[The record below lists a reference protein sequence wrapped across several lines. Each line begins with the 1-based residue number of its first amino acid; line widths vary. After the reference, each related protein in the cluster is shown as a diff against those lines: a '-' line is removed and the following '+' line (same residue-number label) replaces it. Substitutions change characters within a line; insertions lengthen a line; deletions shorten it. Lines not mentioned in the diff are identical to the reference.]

1 MHPFLLLHERWFTD
15 EARFP
20 VQFENWLA
28 PHSLIPL
35 AIALAVTGTAV
46 LLWRRGKRRNIVPG
60 PLELGMPQ
68 ENYDSLLSWM
78 PLVIGVHMGVTLLV
92 SGLSMQL
99 FIPNLAMP
107 VNLLGGLLGL
117 VEIAVALSFIYGALA
132 RIAAAA
138 LALAWLAGTIVFGP
152 LRLLEHTE
160 ILGIAFFLFATGRG
174 PLAFDMALEWLH
186 RPVAKLMPYAVPVLR
201 ISLGFG
207 MALVAFTEKL
217 WNLPMGLAFL
227 ATHHFNFFPAIG
239 LPGVDDT
246 MFLIMAGTVE
256 LTVGLLIMSG
266 AYVRLVI
273 LVTLLPFNLT
283 LPFLGWRE
291 LVGHL
296 PTYGIMALL
305 LIWGETR
312 RATERALVKEIGD
325 EGATSRTDPGTRR
338 NLRSASDLP
347 E

>member
-20 VQFENWLA
+20 IQFDNWLA

-35 AIALAVTGTAV
+35 VIALAVTGTAAA
-46 LLWRRGKRRNIVPG
+46 LWSRGKRRNIVPG
-60 PLELGMPQ
+60 PIELGMPR
-68 ENYDSLLSWM
+68 ENYENLLSWM

-92 SGLSMQL
+92 SGLGMQL
-99 FIPNLAMP
+99 FIPNLVMP

-117 VEIAVALSFIYGALA
+117 VEIAVALSFIYGALT
-132 RIAAAA
+132 RIAAVA
-138 LALAWLAGTIVFGP
+138 LACAWLTGIIVFGP
-152 LRLLEHTE
+152 MRLLEHTE

-186 RPVAKLMPYAVPVLR
+186 RPVEKLMPYAVPVLR

-217 WNLPMGLAFL
+217 WNIPMGLSFL
-227 ATHHFNFFPAIG
+227 AVHHFNFFPAIG
-239 LPGVDDT
+239 LQGVDDT
-246 MFLIMAGTVE
+246 LFLIMAGTVE
-256 LTVGLLIMSG
+256 LTVGLLLMSG

-296 PTYGIMALL
+296 PTYGVMALL
-305 LIWGETR
+305 LIWG
-312 RATERALVKEIGD
+312 G
-325 EGATSRTDPGTRR
+325 TSRKTAVT
-338 NLRSASDLP
+338 
-347 E
+347 